1 MWIVLYHL
9 VKYSSCQSRIVG
21 DLGPLSPD
29 SVLCKVCKVGYF
41 VLTPCTVN
49 PVVPLAGEIVE
60 ILVEFGALCGVYLR
74 AVLLDIAYGQSV
86 EADRLSFLF
95 FKVSREV
102 FRFPA
107 CQIVVDL
114 EFIRAVRAHDSLGAI
129 AIDIFA

>member
-1 MWIVLYHL
+1 MLYHL
-9 VKYSSCQSRIVG
+9 VKYSLMAVSCQSR
-21 DLGPLSPD
+21 
-29 SVLCKVCKVGYF
+29 
-41 VLTPCTVN
+41 
-49 PVVPLAGEIVE
+49 IVE

-74 AVLLDIAYGQSV
+74 VVLLDIAYGQSV

-107 CQIVVDL
+107 CQVVVDF

-129 AIDIFA
+129 AIDVLA